1 MFGVYLGHQNSLF
14 GRNVSFCSEH
24 FSLNVNDLIFGNV
37 STQLVH
43 NICLGR
49 RTVSSYCNALG
60 VFELPML
67 KRNILAVPGCDFT
80 VRDIDV
86 LIQSIVTI
94 CVNFRFFYLFFILYV
109 LRVRFYNNNY
119 SGK

>member
-1 MFGVYLGHQNSLF
+1 
-14 GRNVSFCSEH
+14 
-24 FSLNVNDLIFGNV
+24 VNDLICGNV

-49 RTVSSYCNALG
+49 RTASSYCNALG
-60 VFELPML
+60 VSELLML

-86 LIQSIVTI
+86 LIQSM
-94 CVNFRFFYLFFILYV
+94 CNDLC
-109 LRVRFYNNNY
+109 
-119 SGK
+119 